1 MSTTRPVALVTG
13 ASTGIGRAFALR
25 LADRG
30 NDLVLVARDTA
41 RLEALAKELG
51 DSYGAS
57 AEVLTAD
64 LSDPVALARVETR
77 VADAARPIEL
87 LVNNAGYGTA
97 GKFHELPIEGEVG
110 EIELNVVALVRL
122 THSALAPM
130 VERGSGG
137 VINVASIGGFQP
149 TPHNAT
155 YCATKAFVIS
165 FSEAIHEELKGSG
178 VNCMVLSPGF
188 TRTNFQERAGI
199 DSSEVPGFLWQE
211 AGDVAEH
218 ALRAYGRGRASCVPG
233 ALNSA
238 TAMMSGMSP
247 TVFSRKLAGAVVR
260 RSEKTP

>member
-1 MSTTRPVALVTG
+1 MSATRPVALVTG

-30 NDLVLVARDTA
+30 HDLVLVARDTA

-51 DSYGAS
+51 DSYQAQ

-64 LSDPVALARVETR
+64 LSDPVALAGVEQRVT
-77 VADAARPIEL
+77 DPARPVEL

-97 GKFHELPIEGEVG
+97 GKFHELPIAGEVG

-122 THSALAPM
+122 THAALAPM

-149 TPHNAT
+149 TPGNAT

-165 FSEAIHEELKGSG
+165 FSEAIHEELKGTG

-188 TRTNFQERAGI
+188 TRTNFQARAGI

-211 AGDVAEH
+211 PGEVAEH

-233 ALNSA
+233 PLNRA
-238 TAMMSGMSP
+238 TATFSAMTP
-247 TVFSRKLAGAVVR
+247 TTVSRKIAATVVK
-260 RSEKTP
+260 RSERPT